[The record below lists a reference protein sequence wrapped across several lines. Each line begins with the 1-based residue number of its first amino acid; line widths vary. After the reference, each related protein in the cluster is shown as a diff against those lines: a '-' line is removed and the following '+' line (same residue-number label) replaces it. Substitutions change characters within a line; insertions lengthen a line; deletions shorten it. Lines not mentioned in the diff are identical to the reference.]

1 MSYNSIYFSGLF
13 IVLFSHQIILA
24 QNKDS
29 ATIIS
34 YADKM
39 QIKLNVDS
47 HLENYYVS
55 NNESETDLNLALN
68 NDLRLTLLL
77 DYKIFSLSYS
87 FTPDFLPGNHGDEN
101 KGESSYSDFSVSLYP
116 GQFVQELT
124 YQRMKG
130 FYVVNT
136 ADFVANLP
144 EDSAYLLFPDLKRT
158 FYGGSTAYILN
169 SDFSIE
175 NLVYQREWQ
184 RYSTGSFVPRFNYSY
199 AEFSNDFEDFKG
211 KEKDFDFSL
220 DLNYYYNWVLAE
232 RFNLSPYA
240 YGGLGTRI
248 QNYRQSGDKLNEKES
263 NTYFTQ
269 EYGGGLQLGYNT
281 DKFLMGARVSYKS
294 LNYKNASDLRIQNDS
309 WYGLFFI
316 GYRLD
321 PPENLKRIG
330 DQF

>member
-1 MSYNSIYFSGLF
+1 MFYKSTFLLPLFFFSCF
-13 IVLFSHQIILA
+13 TQVTRA
-24 QNKDS
+24 QQKDS
-29 ATIIS
+29 SAIIS
-34 YADKM
+34 YAEKM

-47 HLENYYVS
+47 HLENYYIS
-55 NNESETDLNLALN
+55 TDDIDQELNLALN

-87 FTPDFLPGNHGDEN
+87 FTPDFLPGNHGDEE
-101 KGESSYSDFSVSLYP
+101 KGESSYSDFSISLFP
-116 GQFVQELT
+116 GQFVQQLT

-130 FYVVNT
+130 FYVVNSNDYNDNLT
-136 ADFVANLP
+136 AENP
-144 EDSAYLLFPDLKRT
+144 YLLFPDLKRT

-169 SDFSIE
+169 PNFSIE

-184 RYSTGSFVPRFNYSY
+184 RYSTGSFVPRFNYGY
-199 AEFSNDFEDFKG
+199 TEFSNNFEDYRG
-211 KEKDFDFSL
+211 KEKDFDLSL

-232 RFNLSPYA
+232 MFNLSPYV
-240 YGGLGTRI
+240 YGGLGTRFES
-248 QNYRQSGDKLNEKES
+248 YRQRGENINEREN

-269 EYGGGLQLGYNT
+269 EYGGGIQLGFNT
-281 DKFLMGARVSYKS
+281 DTFLMGARVSYKS
-294 LNYKNASDLRIQNDS
+294 LNYKNDIDTRIQNDS

-321 PPENLKRIG
+321 PPENMKRIA